1 MDRNAPMTI
10 PPEPPHDVAC
20 SQGKNRC
27 SAIVWQIFR
36 ERYPKQVLYF
46 VKVNTKGKLE
56 TRTKGN
62 VDKCSDLTFT
72 KKYALVNINWVRTKH
87 GTGVHGHPLWTG
99 SMDHFHGPG
108 PWTPCHRPG
117 PWTFFYLYK
126 KVLYQVHG
134 HSKNI

>member
-72 KKYALVNINWVRTKH
+72 QKYALVNINWVRTKH
-87 GTGVHGHPLWTG
+87 GTGVHGHPLWIG

-134 HSKNI
+134 H

>member
-46 VKVNTKGKLE
+46 VKVNTNGKLE
-56 TRTKGN
+56 TRTKGI
-62 VDKCSDLTFT
+62 VDKCSDLTCT
-72 KKYALVNINWVRTKH
+72 KKYALTK
-87 GTGVHGHPLWTG
+87 GPKRIDRFTFVSRLFPFCPFSLFGWGLNCYWLLLCG
-99 SMDHFHGPG
+99 CHFLGLVIAN
-108 PWTPCHRPG
+108 
-117 PWTFFYLYK
+117 TFACFS
-126 KVLYQVHG
+126 V
-134 HSKNI
+134 